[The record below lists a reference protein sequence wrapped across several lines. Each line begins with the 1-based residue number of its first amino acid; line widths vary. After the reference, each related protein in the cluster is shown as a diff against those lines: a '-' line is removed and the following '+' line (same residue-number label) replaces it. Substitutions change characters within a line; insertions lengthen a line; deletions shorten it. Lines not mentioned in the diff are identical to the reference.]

1 MPRKLIMCG
10 DHPVLAFEYEPASG
24 RACSSGEVLDPMRLP
39 LEFTTHGKS
48 ALYAKRID
56 EWWKSRAIPS
66 TRDGIRRVLE
76 SLGAASTGELLDRTY
91 GLSLSDQYWVRREDD
106 PVEWKDIN
114 FFDNPFDEAL
124 GEILLTSYSS
134 SHDISLNAPDVSTGG
149 DLPKRWTINK
159 VTGSRLLVKSGRTG
173 QEPMNEVIASK
184 LCARLGVPVR
194 PIFLARSGNRLVCTC
209 ADMLSNHEELVSAWQ
224 VLQSVKTVN
233 GLNTHDQWI
242 RAATGCG
249 AEGGRCVMPR
259 TIGSWSITSC
269 ATPTGITT
277 TSV

>member
-1 MPRKLIMCG
+1 MEGILEGDAVAYSYNEVISNIYERSGSMPRKLIMCG
-10 DHPVLAFEYEPASG
+10 NHPVLAFEYDPESG

-91 GLSLSDQYWVRREDD
+91 GLSLSDQYWVRHEDD

-124 GEILLTSYSS
+124 GEILLTS
-134 SHDISLNAPDVSTGG
+134 
-149 DLPKRWTINK
+149 
-159 VTGSRLLVKSGRTG
+159 
-173 QEPMNEVIASK
+173 
-184 LCARLGVPVR
+184 
-194 PIFLARSGNRLVCTC
+194 
-209 ADMLSNHEELVSAWQ
+209 
-224 VLQSVKTVN
+224 
-233 GLNTHDQWI
+233 
-242 RAATGCG
+242 
-249 AEGGRCVMPR
+249 
-259 TIGSWSITSC
+259 
-269 ATPTGITT
+269 
-277 TSV
+277 